1 MADDAILLRA
11 VAANHRAW
19 FRRTALAAGGTVERL
34 GRGLELATSG
44 ASGTIGFPPP
54 GARAALTAR
63 VDAVLARADALG
75 LRMLGCMALHEDRT
89 LGTLL
94 VARGFEWGWAPHWMA
109 LDLARAPGDP
119 TAAHTV
125 VPAPDALPR
134 DLPYAV
140 GRRPAPARHLA
151 VLEGDRPVG
160 HVVVHPWRGVAG
172 IYDMGVAPDRRR
184 RGVGRALTLAAA
196 GVAAIARLPPR
207 RPQRDRRGRAA
218 LPRRGLRL
226 ARPRAHVVATPG
238 AATHRAPDGARRGD
252 RLRRPRRPRV
262 ARPLRR

>member
-1 MADDAILLRA
+1 M
-11 VAANHRAW
+11 
-19 FRRTALAAGGTVERL
+19 
-34 GRGLELATSG
+34 
-44 ASGTIGFPPP
+44 
-54 GARAALTAR
+54 
-63 VDAVLARADALG
+63 DAVLARADALG

-196 GVAAIARLPPR
+196 RVARSLGCRHAVLDATGEGEPLY
-207 RPQRDRRGRAA
+207 RGH
-218 LPRRGLRL
+218 GLRL

-238 AATHRAPDGARRGD
+238 APAHRAPDGARRGD